1 MAVSPV
7 PPGIPLMWLSCW
19 LASRLACCAAI
30 SRFETFGSMLSPG
43 PRHVINRRC
52 SCRVYYAFILVHSVY
67 SNPASARANKR
78 YTYRYLCLNT
88 CRSIILR

>member
-43 PRHVINRRC
+43 PRDQSPLFL
-52 SCRVYYAFILVHSVY
+52 SCLLRVYPSSQRVF
-67 SNPASARANKR
+67 
-78 YTYRYLCLNT
+78 
-88 CRSIILR
+88 